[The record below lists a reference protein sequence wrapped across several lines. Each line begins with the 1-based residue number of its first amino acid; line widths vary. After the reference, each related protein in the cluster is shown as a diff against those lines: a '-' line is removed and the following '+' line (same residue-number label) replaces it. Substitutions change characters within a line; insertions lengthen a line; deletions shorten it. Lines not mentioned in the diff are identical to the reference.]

1 MHKSTQQKAGQTIP
15 SLTPFMSRRRFDS
28 RGSRWEGAAVVLLSQ
43 LIAVVSAPPLL
54 PKTIP
59 VSPHVDLDGKGGRQR
74 RNQKRRH
81 VELHRT
87 DEDGHCERCERGS

>member
-1 MHKSTQQKAGQTIP
+1 MHKKTSIVAVETAP

-59 VSPHVDLDGKGGRQR
+59 VSPHVDLDGKGCRQT

-81 VELHRT
+81 V
-87 DEDGHCERCERGS
+87 